1 MSNENDVLRQLL
13 SEESRDHARE
23 AEAAA
28 IEEAAQVEAL
38 YAIVS
43 AEEQQ
48 YEDLKALVVAC
59 TKLIANAD
67 FRLGGG
73 LGADS
78 SHRDAPSNAIS
89 NVRARDLLRVREALE
104 VAEVWF
110 DDNDPRSMGWVNDR
124 GLP

>member
-48 YEDLKALVVAC
+48 YEDLKALAKAGNSLLQNAQYLLQNAQYLRGNKAYAVDEHIVA
-59 TKLIANAD
+59 
-67 FRLGGG
+67 RL
-73 LGADS
+73 
-78 SHRDAPSNAIS
+78 RK
-89 NVRARDLLRVREALE
+89 ALE
-104 VAEVWF
+104 AAEVWF